1 MSSDNLCQVYATN
14 PLLKNARTL
23 ADLQAISVYCP
34 FAQSRPYGPNPPA
47 ERVVESVGCSCPYGY
62 GFNSNAYNFSAG
74 PSFINLNQS
83 LNMQKLNG
91 QAPLF
96 RGAPVGPNSYRS

>member
-1 MSSDNLCQVYATN
+1 MSSNDLCNVYAN
-14 PLLKNARTL
+14 NVLLKGARSP
-23 ADLQAISVYCP
+23 ADLQAIAVYCP

-47 ERVVESVGCSCPYGY
+47 ERVMESAGCSCPYGY

-74 PSFINLNQS
+74 PSYINLNQS

-91 QAPLF
+91 QVPLF
-96 RGAPVGPNSYRS
+96 RGAPVGPSFRNQ